1 MHPSCFIIIISNF
14 SQTLEKVLQIP
25 YKKRPEGR
33 LETFGWERKKL
44 FEKEKVFFSLHYFE
58 KRKSEIRFRHP
69 VNNFSK
75 KEKV

>member
-25 YKKRPEGR
+25 YKKGPEGR

-44 FEKEKVFFSLHYFE
+44 FEKEKVFFFHSIILKNE
-58 KRKSEIRFRHP
+58 KARLGFAIL
-69 VNNFSK
+69 
-75 KEKV
+75 

>member
-25 YKKRPEGR
+25 YKKGPEGR

-44 FEKEKVFFSLHYFE
+44 FEKEKVFFHSIILKNE
-58 KRKSEIRFRHP
+58 KARLGFAIL
-69 VNNFSK
+69 
-75 KEKV
+75 